1 MQTSGVPY
9 STTSP
14 KRHMSTS
21 QSLDNNV
28 IVFICDGPMFTGSR
42 FLRHRYSIQSHLSQ
56 VYRHQANHQV
66 ILLDL
71 SQSALSPAFTHVKKH
86 DISDRA
92 ITLSTQPA
100 LGYWLGKS
108 YERLSGS
115 ELNTTY
121 TCLDHKGLF
130 RHPPICGASGVSF
143 RPCGT

>member
-21 QSLDNNV
+21 RSLDNNV
-28 IVFICDGPMFTGSR
+28 VAFICDGPMFTKSR
-42 FLRHRYSIQSHLSQ
+42 FLRHRHSVRSHLSH
-56 VYRHQANHQV
+56 VYQHQANHQV
-66 ILLDL
+66 IRLNL
-71 SQSALSPAFTHVKKH
+71 SQFSLSPAFVHVKH

-108 YERLSGS
+108 YDRLSGS

-121 TCLDHKGLF
+121 ICLDHNGLF
-130 RHPPICGASGVSF
+130 ERPPACGALGVSF
-143 RPCGT
+143 RSRGT